1 MSRTALFA
9 GLVVDENERPVETAV
24 VGGEAFYVVDDSG
37 FHRHVPAEDID
48 RTVLKELRDQIMAN
62 RDAVTQGAMQMMGA
76 DDLFTKAMIDASLN
90 NMDSNFAKL
99 MDQGLPEQARQWLGM
114 LGFRIVVNYHGE
126 VMRMESPGVAGTDEG
141 E

>member
-1 MSRTALFA
+1 
-9 GLVVDENERPVETAV
+9 
-24 VGGEAFYVVDDSG
+24 VDDDG
-37 FHRHVPAEDID
+37 FRRHVPAMEID
-48 RTVLKELRDQIMAN
+48 RAVLGELRDQIMAN

-76 DDLFTKAMIDASLN
+76 DDLFSKAMIDSSLN
-90 NMDSNFAKL
+90 NIDSNFARL

-126 VMRMESPGVAGTDEG
+126 VVRMESPGAAGSGDE